1 MSKGRG
7 KGLIRENLWMA
18 WDIIRAHKLR
28 SGLIILGVS
37 IGVASL
43 MGMVS
48 ILLGLG
54 QKITGEITS
63 AEQPSITV
71 SKFDFFVG
79 GFDEAMLHRKDIS
92 EEDVRALRDECSLVQ
107 YVGYIIEPQGR
118 PPYPM
123 RYGAEKSRMIQVI
136 GTSPTLLNVWS
147 LDLEQ
152 GRMFTSE
159 ELYRRAKVVVLGHSP
174 RRDLFPVVDP
184 IGKRIK
190 VGDEDFLVIG
200 SFVARNTL
208 FGSFADNFA
217 VIPYTTFL
225 GTFWKEHD
233 NRRAFMA
240 VRPGVSVESAKEEV
254 TRVMRIRRRLKA
266 NQPNDFAVT
275 SSDAILEFLARI
287 TGPIATIL
295 AAISSIALLVGGIG
309 VMNMMLVSVTER
321 TGEIGIRKAV
331 GATRQDI
338 LWQFL
343 IEAGTLTGLGGIVGI
358 IIGLAAAFAVSAL
371 TGLPSRLSFSYIFLA
386 TVFSVVIGI
395 FFGIYPA
402 NRASRLDPVQAMAYA
417 KN

>member
-1 MSKGRG
+1 MSKERG
-7 KGLIRENLWMA
+7 KGLIHENLMMA
-18 WDIIRAHKLR
+18 LDIIRAHKLR

-54 QKITGEITS
+54 DKITGEITS
-63 AEQPSITV
+63 SEQPSLNV

-79 GFDEAMLHRKDIS
+79 GFDESMLHRKEIS
-92 EEDVRALRDECSLVQ
+92 EEDVKALREECNLVQ

-118 PPYPM
+118 PPLTL
-123 RYGAEKSRMIQVI
+123 RYAAEKSRMIQVI
-136 GTSPTLLNVWS
+136 GTSPTLHNVWS
-147 LDLEQ
+147 LDLEE
-152 GRMFTSE
+152 GRMFTNE
-159 ELYRRAKVVVLGHSP
+159 ELYRRAKVIVLGHSP
-174 RRDLFPVVDP
+174 RRDLFPAVDP
-184 IGKRIK
+184 VGKHIK

-200 SFVARNTL
+200 TYVQRNTL

-217 VIPYTTFL
+217 IIPYTTFL

-233 NRRAFMA
+233 SRRAFMA
-240 VRPGVSVESAKEEV
+240 VRPGVSVDAAKEEV
-254 TRVMRIRRRLKA
+254 TKVMRIRRKLKA

-275 SSDAILEFLARI
+275 SSEAVLEFLAKI
-287 TGPIATIL
+287 TGPIASIL
-295 AAISSIALLVGGIG
+295 AAISSIGLLVGGIG

-343 IEAGTLTGLGGIVGI
+343 IEAGTLTGLGGIVGVI
-358 IIGLAAAFAVSAL
+358 LGLSAALGVSAL
-371 TGLPSRLSFSYIFLA
+371 SGLPSRLSVFYVAMAVLFSIL
-386 TVFSVVIGI
+386 IGM

-402 NRASRLDPVQAMAYA
+402 NRAARLDPVQAMSYA
-417 KN
+417 K